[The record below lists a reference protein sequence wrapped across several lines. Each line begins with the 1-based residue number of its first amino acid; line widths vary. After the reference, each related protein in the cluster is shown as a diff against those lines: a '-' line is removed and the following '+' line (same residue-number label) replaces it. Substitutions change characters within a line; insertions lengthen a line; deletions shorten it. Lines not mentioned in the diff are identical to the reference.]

1 MVKAYNKGTCCPYHF
16 RKCLSSDMDF
26 IIEFNDAMAIKN
38 KVEQEQ
44 KDREVAI
51 NKAMAN
57 LPGGMHG

>member
-1 MVKAYNKGTCCPYHF
+1 
-16 RKCLSSDMDF
+16 MDF